1 MSTGVTQNFS
11 VPFPFIDKSHVHV
24 CAIDPETRKKG
35 TEYPIYEW
43 IDTSTPKIKPI
54 NVLMIYRETPR
65 DTPLVD
71 FTNSQILVAEDLD
84 LAVLQNLYICEEIL
98 DELGWQSNEI
108 DLLWTAYNSLNTSH
122 QALSEAVSAL
132 RTKLEETYDIAVR
145 GFTIAQDACTWL
157 KMWYEQF
164 MPAISMFINTTIVDG
179 GTVGIVDEIYCIVD
193 GDIDPDEYDEAII
206 YDGSAT
212 ADYHFAWTPEAI
224 KLINAYDISEAAYNK
239 AKQAEVTANKVIT
252 MLQALRPYDEQL
264 EAVYDV
270 ITGIMSSGHTGQ
282 VFMRTAD
289 GYAWTDLVD
298 IPVDPIN

>member
-35 TEYPIYEW
+35 TEYSIYEW
-43 IDTSTPKIKPI
+43 IDTSTPKIKLVDVPMGGQT
-54 NVLMIYRETPR
+54 LMIYRETPR
-65 DTPLVD
+65 NTPLVD

-108 DLLWTAYNSLNTSH
+108 DLLWIAYNSLNASH

-157 KMWYEQF
+157 RMWYDRF
-164 MPAISMFINTTIVDG
+164 MPAISMFINSTIVDG

-193 GDIDPDEYDEAII
+193 GNIDPDEYAEALI
-206 YDGSAT
+206 YDGGFNT
-212 ADYHFAWTPEAI
+212 DYHFAWTPEAV
-224 KLINAYDISEAAYNK
+224 KLMNAYDLSEKALSMANK
-239 AKQAEVTANKVIT
+239 ALPIAKRAYDMA
-252 MLQALRPYDEQL
+252 ALVYNSDPFIIDAGGVDEMVEL
-264 EAVYDV
+264 
-270 ITGIMSSGHTGQ
+270 IG
-282 VFMRTAD
+282 
-289 GYAWTDLVD
+289 
-298 IPVDPIN
+298 

>member
-1 MSTGVTQNFS
+1 
-11 VPFPFIDKSHVHV
+11 
-24 CAIDPETRKKG
+24 
-35 TEYPIYEW
+35 
-43 IDTSTPKIKPI
+43 
-54 NVLMIYRETPR
+54 MIERVTPR
-65 DTPLVD
+65 DLPLVD
-71 FTNSQILVAEDLD
+71 YEDGSVIEAADLD
-84 LAVLQNLYICEEIL
+84 LGVLQNLYICEEIL

-108 DLLWTAYNSLNTSH
+108 NLLWTAYNSLNTSH
-122 QALSEAVSAL
+122 QALSEAVSTL

-179 GTVGIVDEIYCIVD
+179 GTVSVVDEIYCIVD
-193 GDIDPDEYDEAII
+193 GDIDPDEYDEVII
-206 YDGSAT
+206 YDGGTT
-212 ADYHFAWTPEAI
+212 ADYHYAWTPEAI
-224 KLINAYDISEAAYNK
+224 KLINAHDIAETAYNK
-239 AKQAEVTANKVIT
+239 AKRAEVTANKVIT

>member
-35 TEYPIYEW
+35 TEYLIYEW
-43 IDTSTPKIKPI
+43 IDTSTPKIKLVDVPS
-54 NVLMIYRETPR
+54 NGRTLMIYRETPR

-108 DLLWTAYNSLNTSH
+108 DLLWTAYNSLNASH

-132 RTKLEETYDIAVR
+132 RIKLEETYDIAVR

-157 KMWYEQF
+157 KMWYDRF
-164 MPAISMFINTTIVDG
+164 MPAISMFINSTIVDG

-193 GDIDPDEYDEAII
+193 GDIDPDEYAEALI
-206 YDGSAT
+206 YDGGFNT
-212 ADYHFAWTPEAI
+212 DYHFAWTPEAV
-224 KLINAYDISEAAYNK
+224 KLMNAYDLSEKALSMANK
-239 AKQAEVTANKVIT
+239 ALPTA
-252 MLQALRPYDEQL
+252 QRAYDMATL
-264 EAVYDV
+264 VYNSDPF
-270 ITGIMSSGHTGQ
+270 IIDAGG
-282 VFMRTAD
+282 
-289 GYAWTDLVD
+289 VD
-298 IPVDPIN
+298 EMVELIG